1 MKPVVLFWV
10 FLVLLVISLIG
21 FSVAVSQPVAMSA
34 GPDGTVSPASDATL
48 SFTTLFFGLFSAS
61 TVGTVLTWWKNHQ
74 ATVATVVHTIAP
86 GVPVPPADIGQSA
99 ADAVELAA
107 AVTWYLN
114 HKDDESAKRR
124 FVVAALTEVG
134 DIMPAEVHGPL
145 SELSS
150 AITSFW
156 FPGTKGA

>member
-1 MKPVVLFWV
+1 MKNTGLFV
-10 FLVLLVISLIG
+10 TFLLLLVIGLVG
-21 FSVAVSQPVAMSA
+21 FCVAASQPVVMSS
-34 GPDGTVSPASDATL
+34 GPDGTMSPSSDATL
-48 SFTTLFFGLFSAS
+48 SFATLFFGLFSAS
-61 TVGTVLTWWKNHQ
+61 GVGAVMTWWKNHQ
-74 ATVATVVHTIAP
+74 ATVATVVHAIAP
-86 GVPVPPADIGQSA
+86 GVPLPPADIGKSA

-156 FPGTKGA
+156 FPATKGA